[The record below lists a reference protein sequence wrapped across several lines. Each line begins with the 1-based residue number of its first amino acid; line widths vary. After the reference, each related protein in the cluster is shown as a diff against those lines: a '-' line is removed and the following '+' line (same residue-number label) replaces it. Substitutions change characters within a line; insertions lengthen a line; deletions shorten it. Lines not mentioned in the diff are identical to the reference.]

1 MSRTIPTL
9 TVAACASLLGAALLA
24 APASAVP
31 LPASSVANTGASASV
46 DSNPLVTPV
55 RNMGNGKHPSRPRG
69 QKRRGMTSG
78 GSRY

>member
-1 MSRTIPTL
+1 MSKSIPTL
-9 TVAACASLLGAALLA
+9 AVTACAGLLSAALMS
-24 APASAVP
+24 APASAAP
-31 LPASSVANTGASASV
+31 LPASNMAAASASTAV